1 MIWIWHKLLTAP
13 LEHSTKQH
21 ARRKGAG
28 SAMLCSTR
36 RAEADVR
43 LLPASL
49 TLQDEPYKH
58 HVRRKQ
64 EGMPNVVDRI
74 LH

>member
-1 MIWIWHKLLTAP
+1 MIWIWRKLLTAP

-49 TLQDEPYKH
+49 TLKH